1 MDNKAIVI
9 FRIQQKHIEED
20 LEIPLDITTNDL
32 VVALNT
38 AYNLGMDVSDVKRC
52 YLKAERPVSLLRGN
66 KKLADFGVR
75 NGTIISFMY

>member
-52 YLKAERPVSLLRGN
+52 YLKAERPVALLRGN

-75 NGTIISFMY
+75 NGTIISFMD